1 MYCGTHYILIYN
13 KFITRIT
20 IEIFSSPKKKRFKI
34 PLPLKKNNK
43 KKPKQLFLYFLSK
56 ENLRKRTVETVNQ
69 EPMNKCKYS

>member
-43 KKPKQLFLYFLSK
+43 KKTKTTISIFPVQRKPKKTDSGD
-56 ENLRKRTVETVNQ
+56 
-69 EPMNKCKYS
+69 S